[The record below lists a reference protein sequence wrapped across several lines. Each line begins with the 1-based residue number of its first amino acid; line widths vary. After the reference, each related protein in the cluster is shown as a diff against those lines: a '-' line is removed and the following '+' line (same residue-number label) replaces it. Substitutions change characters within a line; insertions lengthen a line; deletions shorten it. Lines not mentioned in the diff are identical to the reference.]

1 LILAPH
7 TSAMSDLLAEILS
20 EPKVISALSKQIDGH
35 YISLPELDRMRLQLL
50 ELEIGQAAMANELA
64 RIRKELAKEKAAKVA
79 ILASWKYSMM
89 QVKQAA
95 D

>member
-1 LILAPH
+1 
-7 TSAMSDLLAEILS
+7 MSDLLAEILG
-20 EPKVISALSKQIDGH
+20 EPKVIRALSEQIDGP
-35 YISLPELDRMRLQLL
+35 YMSVPEIDRMRLQIL
-50 ELEIGQAAMANELA
+50 ELEVGQAAMADELA

-89 QVKQAA
+89 RATKES